1 MGVVRISVS
10 LDQDMMRRMED
21 FMATRSMTNRSSLV
35 MAALESY
42 LSEHIAIEGVKG
54 DLYGAV
60 AVFYETQE
68 HEAEH
73 AVTESQHDFLDIV
86 VGAFHIHVSRDRCLE
101 LIVVKGPASRVREL
115 IERLSKARGVL
126 GVKPVVYKL

>member
-10 LDQDMMRRMED
+10 LDQDMVRRMED
-21 FMATRSMTNRSSLV
+21 FMAARGITNRSSLV

-42 LSEHIAIEGVKG
+42 LSEHVAVEGAEG
-54 DLYGAV
+54 SLYGAV
-60 AVFYETQE
+60 AVFYETHE

-73 AVTESQHDFLDIV
+73 AVTESQHGFLDIV

-101 LIVVKGPASRVREL
+101 LIVVKGPASRVRKL